1 MASSQILYPML
12 GIENPGQ
19 IGMETLL
26 GSSGKVGTCGNLHG
40 RETTLP

>member
-12 GIENPGQ
+12 GIENPGL
-19 IGMETLL
+19 IRMEMLL